1 MASGTDI
8 VTILDFIGISV
19 FAASGAL
26 LALERGFDLV
36 GLVALGTVTAL
47 GGGVLRDVI
56 INEGLPA
63 SFESATPIAVA
74 VIAALVTVVMRS
86 WLRRWQRTF
95 LTFDAVGLALFAVTG
110 SSIAI
115 DADLGPVASI
125 LLGVLT
131 ATGGGVTRDVLART
145 EPQIFRADSTLYAIP
160 AALGATTMTV
170 WADAD
175 LDASTGALVGAAV
188 VLILRLGAIHFGW
201 SAPVPGRSRR

>member
-74 VIAALVTVVMRS
+74 VIAALV
-86 WLRRWQRTF
+86 
-95 LTFDAVGLALFAVTG
+95 
-110 SSIAI
+110 
-115 DADLGPVASI
+115 
-125 LLGVLT
+125 
-131 ATGGGVTRDVLART
+131 
-145 EPQIFRADSTLYAIP
+145 
-160 AALGATTMTV
+160 
-170 WADAD
+170 
-175 LDASTGALVGAAV
+175 
-188 VLILRLGAIHFGW
+188 
-201 SAPVPGRSRR
+201 

>member
-8 VTILDFIGISV
+8 VTVLDFIGISV

-56 INEGLPA
+56 INDGLPA
-63 SFESATPIAVA
+63 SFESAAPIAVA
-74 VIAALVTVVMRS
+74 VAAALVTVVMRS
-86 WLRRWQRTF
+86 WLTRWNRTF

-110 SSIAI
+110 ASIAI
-115 DADLGPVASI
+115 DAGLGPVASI

-160 AALGATTMTV
+160 AALGASTV
-170 WADAD
+170 TLWATVD
-175 LDASTGALVGAAV
+175 LDPTAGALAGAAV
-188 VLILRLGAIHFGW
+188 VLVIRLGAIHFSW
-201 SAPVPGRSRR
+201 SAPVPGRPRR